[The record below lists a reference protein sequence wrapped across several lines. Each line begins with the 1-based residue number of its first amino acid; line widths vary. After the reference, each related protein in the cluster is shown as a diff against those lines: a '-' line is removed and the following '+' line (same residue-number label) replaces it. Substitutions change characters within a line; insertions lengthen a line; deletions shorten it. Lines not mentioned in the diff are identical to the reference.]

1 MKVNVPEKWEE
12 IKLHQFQSYTT
23 ETRKEIN
30 KATMLIQT
38 ISTLCNIP
46 FDTAVKMRIKDVQKI
61 SKHLYDLLDKVPQNF
76 ALQFKFNDKNYGF
89 IPKLDDITIGEYADL
104 EFYLSDK
111 NTIWDN
117 MHWIMSILYREV
129 ENEKDGK
136 YTIKEYKPS
145 KKRAESFKELPMDI
159 VYAASNFFL
168 TLGQE
173 LVGTMPNYLN
183 QEEMKKVE
191 ELMRETGGGG
201 SE

>member
-1 MKVNVPEKWEE
+1 
-12 IKLHQFQSYTT
+12 
-23 ETRKEIN
+23 
-30 KATMLIQT
+30 
-38 ISTLCNIP
+38 
-46 FDTAVKMRIKDVQKI
+46 
-61 SKHLYDLLDKVPQNF
+61 
-76 ALQFKFNDKNYGF
+76 
-89 IPKLDDITIGEYADL
+89 
-104 EFYLSDK
+104 
-111 NTIWDN
+111 
-117 MHWIMSILYREV
+117 MSILYREI

-173 LVGTMPNYLN
+173 LVGTMPNYLS